1 MPVVCTTEAHAH
13 YMHELAKRVLTEA
26 GGSQSSVVF
35 APIGQSPLASNRK
48 LHMCAFLIGMYA
60 IGLHNQVCTSWKSR
74 TYSTHVSWINL
85 QAAELGLMA
94 IEVVRETWPTHLTP
108 SEAAGLADK
117 AGQSRDPAVVE
128 EAARLALSVLPYAYT
143 LSAAETQRALL
154 QCREQGAA
162 LLESACRAIE
172 EAANQ
177 EVVFA
182 DVLFRVARYWHDLHY
197 ELDQPPVS
205 VHQQHQSQPG
215 QPLPF
220 NSNPQHQQYFNI
232 PTTHA
237 QQQFYYQHIHPSQS
251 IAFMHPPPVPV

>member
-1 MPVVCTTEAHAH
+1 
-13 YMHELAKRVLTEA
+13 MHELARRILTEA
-26 GGSQSSVVF
+26 GGNQTSVVF
-35 APIGQSPLASNRK
+35 APIGQNPLASNRK

-60 IGLHNQVCTSWKSR
+60 IGLHNQVCPSWKSR

-154 QCREQGAA
+154 QCNEQGAS
-162 LLESACRAIE
+162 LLESACRAVE
-172 EAANQ
+172 EAANKEPSTPVINPSSTSTYQ
-177 EVVFA
+177 LLMRNSPTTSTFIHLTRLHIFKVIHHQHKLPRRLIVALFPLLMKWGVYIKVSLPHNCLAIVSELML
-182 DVLFRVARYWHDLHY
+182 DQRRFRV
-197 ELDQPPVS
+197 S
-205 VHQQHQSQPG
+205 
-215 QPLPF
+215 
-220 NSNPQHQQYFNI
+220 
-232 PTTHA
+232 
-237 QQQFYYQHIHPSQS
+237 
-251 IAFMHPPPVPV
+251 